1 MVRFHWTMSKR
12 PSHGRVALPQ
22 LGVPDYIVW
31 YSPCGGVSPFWEPL
45 ALLAICLRKSVHPQD
60 GVLENHQG
68 SGKLSPVRLAAS
80 TVRGGS
86 GSPLSLFPRG
96 HNQFPPIRVQAVSP
110 VRRKPRDPWGSG
122 WPRLGPSMGE
132 SGPWANPMK
141 NLRIASQVINLDLE
155 IHVGQNNDVRKG
167 WCACSGSTPR
177 MREVERKKQKGES
190 NHGLRI
196 CRQWFRQLGHGLIVS
211 YLRSNQTRYFCCY
224 SATSPWALH
233 RFFELHFQKYICGWC
248 CFSCRATFLRVAK
261 KKRIKRY
268 WAHRVPLSYLGCY
281 DCAVVNSKPARK
293 IYIIYCL
300 WKGEE

>member
-1 MVRFHWTMSKR
+1 MCFLPFHGQVSLDNVQATFPWKGGSPTVGRTRLYCLVLPLRRSLPVLGTASPPGNLPEEKR
-12 PSHGRVALPQ
+12 PSPGRGAGKPPRVRKVIPRQ
-22 LGVPDYIVW
+22 VGRKYRQGGVPAV
-31 YSPCGGVSPFWEPL
+31 
-45 ALLAICLRKSVHPQD
+45 
-60 GVLENHQG
+60 
-68 SGKLSPVRLAAS
+68 
-80 TVRGGS
+80 
-86 GSPLSLFPRG
+86 LFPFFREDM
-96 HNQFPPIRVQAVSP
+96 HQFPPIRVQAVSP

-141 NLRIASQVINLDLE
+141 NLRSASQVINLDLE

-233 RFFELHFQKYICGWC
+233 RFFELHFQKYICG
-248 CFSCRATFLRVAK
+248 
-261 KKRIKRY
+261 
-268 WAHRVPLSYLGCY
+268 
-281 DCAVVNSKPARK
+281 
-293 IYIIYCL
+293 
-300 WKGEE
+300 